1 VDFADIFGG
10 GGGGGMGGFG
20 GMSLDDILEMLG
32 GGRATRKS
40 RRRPSPSKGADLEYP
55 ITLDFLQAARGV
67 RTTVR
72 IRREGPADETIE
84 VKIPSGVGEGQR
96 IRVRGKG
103 QLGPGG
109 QGDLYIVIHVEPHP
123 YFTRQG
129 NDVYVDVPIS
139 MTEAA
144 LGAKVD
150 VPTIDGMTTVTIPP
164 GTSGG
169 QKLRLKGRGL
179 SAGEGR
185 GDQYVRLKVV
195 VPKELSA
202 RGRELLEQLQQ
213 TETADPRATAP
224 WRT

>member
-1 VDFADIFGG
+1 
-10 GGGGGMGGFG
+10 MGGFG

-32 GGRATRKS
+32 GGHATRKS
-40 RRRPSPSKGADLEYP
+40 RRRSAPSKGADLEYP

-67 RTTVR
+67 RTT
-72 IRREGPADETIE
+72 IRLRQEGGADETIE
-84 VKIPSGVGEGQR
+84 VKIPAGVGEGQR
-96 IRVRGKG
+96 IRLRGKG
-103 QLGPGG
+103 QVGPGG
-109 QGDLYIVIHVEPHP
+109 QGDLYIVIHVEPHR

-129 NDVYVDVPIS
+129 NDVFVDVPIS

-169 QKLRLKGRGL
+169 QKLRLKGQGL
-179 SAGEGR
+179 ASGDSR
-185 GDQYVRLKVV
+185 GDQYVLGKVV

-202 RGRELLEQLQQ
+202 ESRELLEQLRK
-213 TETADPRATAP
+213 TETTDPRETSP
-224 WRT
+224 WHT